1 MNGSIL
7 SPAQSVGNYRAML
20 GETPVWCCAT
30 QSLIWVDI
38 VQQRLLRLWPERGD
52 DIEIH
57 PLPFICSA
65 ALLTDQPDQLLL
77 VTSAGL
83 KLYDARRRSFSTLCP
98 WIEDAQTRP
107 NEAAVAPDGSLW
119 FSTMDINAQQ
129 VKGSWYRFES
139 GDKEPVQML
148 GGQHVPNTLL
158 WFGGYAWFGDTFAHR
173 FYRSP
178 AEAMSPETLMSWPSG
193 EFFAD
198 GSALDA
204 SGLMFNARWGAGCLA
219 RYQLTAAAPEFI
231 DTLPLPVQQ
240 PSSCAFGGPDLSD
253 LYVTSAR
260 DGLLTPT
267 PQDGALLRLHTSFN
281 GQRASL
287 FQL

>member
-1 MNGSIL
+1 MSESLL
-7 SPAQSVGNYRAML
+7 SPAQPVGDYRATL

-52 DIEIH
+52 EIEIH
-57 PLPFICSA
+57 PLPFVCSA
-65 ALLTDQPDQLLL
+65 ALLTDQPGQLLL
-77 VTSAGL
+77 VTGAGV
-83 KLYDARRRSFSTLCP
+83 KLYDARLRRFTSLCP
-98 WIEDAQTRP
+98 WVEDDQTRP
-107 NEAAVAPDGSLW
+107 NEAAIAPDGSLW
-119 FSTMDINAQQ
+119 FSTMDVTAQQ
-129 VKGSWYRFES
+129 AKGSWYRFTS
-139 GDKEPVQML
+139 GDTQPVRML
-148 GGQHVPNTLL
+148 GGQHVPNTLV

-178 AEAMSPETLMSWPSG
+178 VHAMSSDTVESWPTG

-198 GSALDA
+198 GSALDDN
-204 SGLMFNARWGAGCLA
+204 GVMFNARWGAGCLA
-219 RYQLTAAAPEFI
+219 RYQLTDAVPEFI

-240 PSSCAFGGPDLSD
+240 PSSCAFGGPELSD

-260 DGLLTPT
+260 DGLLQPQS
-267 PQDGALLRLHTSFN
+267 QDGALLRIPTSFN